1 MSKLLLARVLV
12 DALIGNKPCQCNELV
27 EHKESVIK
35 HAVNSGFAD
44 DSEASVKYLQD
55 LGVEAR
61 NLLDEGDQL
70 DDLEDDEPVSMAEL
84 MAAIEHMD
92 KDNPELWTSKGAPKT
107 EALEQETGKE
117 VTAALRDEAFAKFL
131 ESQQPQQ

>member
-12 DALIGNKPCQCNELV
+12 DALIGSKPCQCNELV
-27 EHKESVIK
+27 EHKESIIK
-35 HAVNSGFAD
+35 EAVNAGFAD
-44 DSEASVKYLQD
+44 DSEASVQYLKE
-55 LGVEAR
+55 LGVEPR
-61 NLLDEGDQL
+61 NLLHEDDQL
-70 DDLEDDEPVSMAEL
+70 VDLEDNEPVSLAEL

-92 KDNPELWTSKGAPKT
+92 KDNPELWTGKGAPKT